1 VTRRQVVIRG
11 RVQGVGF
18 RWFVRE
24 QARSLGLSGEVWN
37 RLDGAVEVDVEGE
50 SSSVDQLVDL
60 LRIGPKGATVTD
72 IEVLALDGSGGILPN
87 PFTVKR

>member
-1 VTRRQVVIRG
+1 
-11 RVQGVGF
+11 VQGVGF

-24 QARSLGLSGEVWN
+24 QARTLGLSGEVWN

-50 SSSVDQLVDL
+50 PASVDQLVDL
-60 LRIGPKGATVTD
+60 LRVGPDGAKVTD
-72 IEVLALDGSGGILPN
+72 IEVLALESSGGILPN